1 MAQLGMPAADVLAAA
16 SWKAREWLGFD
27 GLVEGAGA
35 DFVVYDRDPAQDLT
49 ALWEPA
55 CVVLRGRVV
64 A

>member
-16 SWKAREWLGFD
+16 SWKAREWLGFE
-27 GLVEGAGA
+27 GLVEGASA

-49 ALWEPA
+49 ALCEPA